1 MEWTGARYAD
11 APSVEVETWID
22 SSPRRVW
29 ELITDMR
36 LIARMSD
43 ELQEIHWLDGAE
55 GPSLGARFTGR
66 NRNDALGEWTTT
78 SHVVVFEPERA
89 FGWAVKDPDNPMASW
104 RFALRPENGGTH
116 LSQWAQMGPAPSGLS
131 LAIEQ
136 MPDKEQKIVFV
147 RLREFERSLTTNL
160 AGIKQLA
167 ETAA

>member
-11 APSVEVETWID
+11 GPSVEVETWID
-22 SSPRRVW
+22 APPGRVW
-29 ELITDMR
+29 GLITDR
-36 LIARMSD
+36 QLIARMSD
-43 ELQEIHWLDGAE
+43 ELQEVHWLDGAE

-78 SHVVVFEPERA
+78 SHVVEFEPERA
-89 FGWAVKDPDNPMASW
+89 FRWAVQDPENPMASW
-104 RFALRPENGGTH
+104 RFALRPEGGGTH
-116 LSQWAQMGPAPSGLS
+116 LSQWAQIGPARSGLS

-147 RLREFERSLTTNL
+147 RLRDFERSLTANL

-167 ETAA
+167 ETTA